1 MQWLQTLLLSSI
13 LVVLRYS
20 SPPTRMNATL
30 VIVQGIKAQLRAQGI
45 SYRELAS
52 RIGVS
57 EPTIKRDL
65 GRGNFSLQRL
75 DRICQALSLNITELV
90 VPREGTLLTELTED
104 QEQALLTDPRLL
116 VVTYLLVNDW
126 KFAEI
131 VTTFRLD
138 ANELVSV
145 LLKLDQLR
153 IVDFRA
159 PNRVRKL
166 TARNFSWRKDG
177 PVQDYF
183 IRRVIPEFFDARFD
197 SPGDELRFMGGTLS
211 AAAMMHLQQS
221 LRRIA
226 TEFEQL
232 AHNDSRLPLAERHGC
247 TAILG
252 FRQWEFS
259 EFSKLRRVPRATG
272 TAKRQR

>member
-1 MQWLQTLLLSSI
+1 
-13 LVVLRYS
+13 
-20 SPPTRMNATL
+20 MNATL
-30 VIVQGIKAQLRAQGI
+30 VIVQGIKAQLRAQGV
-45 SYRELAS
+45 SYRELAA

-75 DRICQALSLNITELV
+75 DRICQALSLNLAELV
-90 VPREGTLLTELTED
+90 APRESTLLTELTED

-126 KFAEI
+126 KFTEI
-131 VTTFRLD
+131 VATFRLD
-138 ANELVSV
+138 ANELVNV

-183 IRRVIPEFFDARFD
+183 IRRVVPEFFDASFD

-211 AAAMMHLQQS
+211 AASMLHLQQS

-232 AHNDSRLPLAERHGC
+232 AHNDSRLPLEERHGC
-247 TAILG
+247 TAILA

-259 EFSKLRRVPRATG
+259 EFSKLRRVPRASG
-272 TAKRQR
+272 TTKRQR